1 MFLDKV
7 TISTLKR
14 VKRCRAEISTE
25 RLREICAQLPPPP
38 SFREAVR
45 RGPAD
50 GIRIIAEIKRASPS
64 RGPIRPDL
72 SVDDLAECYQRG
84 GACAVSVLTE
94 PEFFAGSLEDLEKA
108 RAATSLPL
116 LRKDFILDPYQ
127 LLEARARGAS
137 AALLIAALVPSDGLA
152 TLLAEAEALGLETL
166 VEVHGEAELE
176 TALAS
181 EAGVIGI
188 NNRDLRTLEVDLET
202 TARLASLVPSGRTLV
217 SESGYGGRAQL
228 AGLTDLG
235 VDAVLVG
242 ELLVREEDPARAL
255 RELAGDGHVAA

>member
-7 TISTLKR
+7 TLATLRRMERRK
-14 VKRCRAEISTE
+14 AEIPPE
-25 RLREICAQLPPPP
+25 RLRETCVQLSLPP

-45 RGPAD
+45 RRPVD

-72 SVDDLAECYQRG
+72 SVEKLAESYQRG

-94 PEFFAGSLEDLEKA
+94 PEFFKGSLEDLERA

-127 LLEARARGAS
+127 LLEARAYGAS
-137 AALLIAALVPSDGLA
+137 AALLIAALLPGDGLA
-152 TLLAEAEALGLETL
+152 ALLAEAETLGLESL
-166 VEVHGEAELE
+166 VEVRGEAELE
-176 TALAS
+176 AALAAG
-181 EAGVIGI
+181 AGVIGI
-188 NNRDLRTLEVDLET
+188 NNRDLRTLEVELET
-202 TARLASLVPSGRTLV
+202 TARLAPLVPPDRTLV

-228 AGLTDLG
+228 AGLAALG

-242 ELLVREEDPARAL
+242 EALVREEDPASAL
-255 RELAGDGHVAA
+255 RKMAGGGHVAA